1 MRLGLTLTRNG
12 NTWKVESLPSV
23 PLADQLAAFKAKQ
36 VAGELTADET
46 LVVSLGDTIKR
57 HICKAQPAP
66 AVEAEAEEESPKPKK
81 K

>member
-1 MRLGLTLTRNG
+1 MRLAITLTRTG
-12 NTWKVESLPSV
+12 STWKVESLPSV

-46 LVVSLGDTIKR
+46 LVVSLGDTLKR
-57 HICKAQPAP
+57 HLCKAKPAAP
-66 AVEAEAEEESPKPKK
+66 AVEVEAEESPKKK

>member
-12 NTWKVESLPSV
+12 STWKVEFLPSV

-46 LVVSLGDTIKR
+46 LVVSLGDTLKR
-57 HICKAQPAP
+57 HAKKPSPMPEVI
-66 AVEAEAEEESPKPKK
+66 EEKPKK

>member
-66 AVEAEAEEESPKPKK
+66 AVEAEAEESPKPKK